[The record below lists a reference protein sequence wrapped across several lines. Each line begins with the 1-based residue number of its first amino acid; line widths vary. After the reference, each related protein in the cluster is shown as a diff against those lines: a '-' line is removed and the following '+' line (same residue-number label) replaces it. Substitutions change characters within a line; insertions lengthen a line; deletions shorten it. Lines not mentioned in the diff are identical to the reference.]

1 MSVSDPPRVSPL
13 SENRK
18 GLCVVSPEDIVSH
31 VTRFHSSAATNTYQE
46 IAPDLP
52 GAAGLLAIILSCND
66 LYNDVLIQYQD
77 IIFLRGFLQTH
88 KWIQDELESAWKSRD
103 FTKLLQYTFWYNLP
117 EYKGSE
123 RPTRGTVM
131 STERQAEALHTA
143 WAMEYIGVLHILL
156 YNNIMHAFKKGSS
169 LAHANYACLIQGS
182 GSGKSRMIW
191 QLGLLI
197 FSLSFNLRRPEDPTQ
212 QMKSYPD
219 PDHELRDHFLRS
231 RSLSY
236 YEQQAFFW
244 TWFLNLFEVILEQ
257 IRQFDRQ
264 NTYGDLASFWR
275 TTLQKNRSYIYKL
288 VVHRHRNSGNHKGAT
303 SRKELQVQVRAAL
316 CNLLVGI
323 DSLVTPSA
331 WKEAEERVKIVCS
344 FDEADVLALQK
355 VPKNDKEGN
364 MFEALCSSLNVFRG
378 LPIFFIFLSTNSN
391 IALLAPPKHR
401 STSNAVRRHFD
412 SLVAPF
418 TETAFD
424 CSPNFPLSHTGYT
437 LKRIST
443 VQFMAQFGRPL
454 WHSLLRGSNAERGR
468 AKGKQQPVPVAKE
481 LLDLARVKLIACG
494 DQLHSNNDSGDQDIS
509 DRWSP
514 AVRRALADIRVSL
527 VYEPSR
533 EKTYDELSTLV
544 ASHMRT
550 AFTVPGHREYMR
562 SGYPSEPILAE
573 AAAQE
578 LYLLKASDRTKGP
591 TTLAAIAAEALR
603 HDLCSPG
610 ERGEVVGRILLTLA
624 YDAAVERAHRE
635 SDSSGGPVNYSAG
648 CPLIYFIQELFTQ
661 EHAEEILTS
670 LPDNVPIT
678 GDESTQE
685 PSRKTFKEAFKNAYV
700 RFTHF
705 GRLGDDGG
713 ITTLALFAAFLRGQ
727 AQMGHPTQ
735 AQIDAAIPVVL
746 KIDNICEKNM
756 TVLLISFKRRLV
768 EGTRA
773 EYNICADSLNVFFH
787 SQEPSFTKRP
797 YVALVMELGVCG
809 RTRYV
814 LGPRHVTGPVKR
826 GETLPLRF
834 PAAADLRTPQ
844 STSKVLLGRHN
855 QALRDLRP
863 STKQRLHPRYN
874 IYAYGCSERV
884 YKVIDVA
891 ERPVYQILLANLD
904 MFDEYAR
911 KMLEGSIR
919 GLLRLKPVWYT
930 MVDSYHWIAL
940 NDTITKALQIEQANS
955 KKTFVPDVVFAGK
968 DEDVLNALEKQMD
981 ACAVNANNTSGA
993 HGRQGEQAQVFQ
1005 DSQASATAP
1014 HDAEPQAGPVPAEE
1028 YYKKYAVE
1036 FPGGYDS
1043 DEEDMLS
1050 ALGEIF
1056 DRNNSRNDGA
1066 NWEGEGTSQDIVEW
1080 SAEKLARIGQGEQP
1094 LLESDPFVQD
1104 PFKAEDERI
1113 QRKLREMLV
1122 LEQETIATQL
1132 HLSSISE
1139 NDTEHSQGESPTR
1152 EAKKRIE
1159 SRKKVP
1165 KDKREGDHSEEK
1177 PPKKKITGKGKARAG

>member
-1 MSVSDPPRVSPL
+1 M
-13 SENRK
+13 
-18 GLCVVSPEDIVSH
+18 
-31 VTRFHSSAATNTYQE
+31 
-46 IAPDLP
+46 
-52 GAAGLLAIILSCND
+52 
-66 LYNDVLIQYQD
+66 
-77 IIFLRGFLQTH
+77 
-88 KWIQDELESAWKSRD
+88 
-103 FTKLLQYTFWYNLP
+103 
-117 EYKGSE
+117 
-123 RPTRGTVM
+123 
-131 STERQAEALHTA
+131 
-143 WAMEYIGVLHILL
+143 
-156 YNNIMHAFKKGSS
+156 
-169 LAHANYACLIQGS
+169 
-182 GSGKSRMIW
+182 
-191 QLGLLI
+191 
-197 FSLSFNLRRPEDPTQ
+197 
-212 QMKSYPD
+212 
-219 PDHELRDHFLRS
+219 
-231 RSLSY
+231 
-236 YEQQAFFW
+236 
-244 TWFLNLFEVILEQ
+244 
-257 IRQFDRQ
+257 
-264 NTYGDLASFWR
+264 
-275 TTLQKNRSYIYKL
+275 
-288 VVHRHRNSGNHKGAT
+288 
-303 SRKELQVQVRAAL
+303 
-316 CNLLVGI
+316 
-323 DSLVTPSA
+323 
-331 WKEAEERVKIVCS
+331 KIVCS

-401 STSNAVRRHFD
+401 STSNAVRRHFE

-424 CSPNFPLSHTGYT
+424 CSPNFPLSRTGYT

-454 WHSLLRGSNAERGR
+454 YVCATIHDIIRIAHVCVFRWHSLLRGSNAERGR
-468 AKGKQQPVPVAKE
+468 TKGKQQPVPVATE
-481 LLDLARVKLIACG
+481 LLDLARVKLVACT
-494 DQLHSNNDSGDQDIS
+494 DELHSNDDSRGQDIS

-514 AVRRALADIRVSL
+514 VVRRALADIRVSL

-550 AFTVPGHREYMR
+550 AYTVPGHREYMR

-578 LYLLKASDRTKGP
+578 LHLLKASDRKKGP
-591 TTLAAIAAEALR
+591 TSLAAIAAEALR

-635 SDSSGGPVNYSAG
+635 SDLSGGPVNYSAG
-648 CPLIYFIQELFTQ
+648 CPLIYFIQELFTE
-661 EHAEEILTS
+661 EHAKKILES
-670 LPDNVPIT
+670 FPDNVPIA
-678 GDESTQE
+678 DSKSAKKK
-685 PSRKTFKEAFKNAYV
+685 PKTFRNAFKNAYI

-746 KIDNICEKNM
+746 DINNICEKNM
-756 TVLLISFKRRLV
+756 TVLLVSFKRRLV

-787 SQEPSFTKRP
+787 SQERSFTKRP

-814 LGPRHVTGPVKR
+814 LGPRHVTGPAKEE
-826 GETLPLRF
+826 ETLALRF
-834 PAAADLRTPQ
+834 PAAADPRTPH

-863 STKQRLHPRYN
+863 STKQKLHPRYN

-940 NDTITKALQIEQANS
+940 NDTVVKVLQIEQANS
-955 KKTFVPDVVFAGK
+955 KKNFVPDVVFAGK
-968 DEDVLNALEKQMD
+968 DEDVLTALEKQMD
-981 ACAVNANNTSGA
+981 TCAVNENNTSSA

-1005 DSQASATAP
+1005 DPQGSATAP
-1014 HDAEPQAGPVPAEE
+1014 HDVEPQGVPEPAKE
-1028 YYKKYAVE
+1028 YRKRYTVE

-1043 DEEDMLS
+1043 DEDMLS
-1050 ALGEIF
+1050 AQGELSDKSNYI
-1056 DRNNSRNDGA
+1056 SDGA
-1066 NWEGEGTSQDIVEW
+1066 D
-1080 SAEKLARIGQGEQP
+1080 
-1094 LLESDPFVQD
+1094 
-1104 PFKAEDERI
+1104 
-1113 QRKLREMLV
+1113 
-1122 LEQETIATQL
+1122 
-1132 HLSSISE
+1132 
-1139 NDTEHSQGESPTR
+1139 
-1152 EAKKRIE
+1152 
-1159 SRKKVP
+1159 
-1165 KDKREGDHSEEK
+1165 
-1177 PPKKKITGKGKARAG
+1177 